1 MDSAMFRT
9 WRKCRRR
16 LDRMYSRKPCRNC
29 SDMANLVQYLAN
41 LLDDSIEA
49 VFLAEGDTGF
59 LTQSRRDELRNN
71 QRAARFYAGVRIG
84 LESEGL
90 I

>member
-1 MDSAMFRT
+1 
-9 WRKCRRR
+9 
-16 LDRMYSRKPCRNC
+16 
-29 SDMANLVQYLAN
+29 MAGVVEYLAHM
-41 LLDDSIEA
+41 LDNSIEA
-49 VFLAEGDTGF
+49 VFLAADDAGF

-71 QRAARFYAGVRIG
+71 QKVARFYAGVRAG